1 MKRTWITH
9 LWRRRPEVTV
19 ATVVA
24 TMAFAA
30 GLRLTGLSMQQH
42 AARARVAAQA
52 AATRLERAI
61 DTELQ
66 SLADHAV
73 QGAPRAAAGTHNA
86 GTPLA
91 SVLPQPDEFWL
102 SADARASP
110 ASAADRQTVASLT
123 EELTSLDSRG
133 VAPGAAL
140 LGPVRLSS
148 QWIIAA
154 RAPLEWP
161 VGSDA
166 ARPVGWSIAYRD
178 LDRLLVDV
186 GVGKLNGSGYDIELS
201 QREPAHERPQI
212 LFASRST
219 PLSEAATSVIHFPAA
234 FPHRLPAAEWTVAI
248 RPRAGWYPLS
258 ELATDSAILVASVWL
273 LTLLAYDV
281 TSNSRRWH
289 AAAEL
294 QAAGIPLGLCLTPLL
309 PLEDAP
315 AFAER
320 VAAFRPDVLVVQ
332 DFHDSHGAFGAD
344 TGATA
349 RALLEQIGW
358 SCDDYA
364 AVILVGI
371 DRFKL
376 INDTLGHTA
385 GDELMLQLTR
395 RFQEIASPAERVIS
409 RWGVDQF
416 AVLLDNLYSIDTAMT
431 VAKML
436 QGAFVTPFELRK
448 QRVAVSANFGITCV
462 ESGLHRAEEVVR
474 EADIAL
480 SAAQPEK
487 GRTIVPYDARMR
499 DRVVSLVH
507 LEADLHVA
515 LERGELRLLYQP
527 ILDLH
532 TGRTAGT
539 EALLRWN
546 HPVEGLLTPDR
557 FLTIAEDAG
566 LTAPITRWCIR
577 NACEVAA
584 AWRQRL
590 PPDASFYISVN
601 LAASVLGDPA
611 LADYVAAT
619 LEETGTSARLL
630 RFEVTEGSLISN
642 VGSAQE
648 LLHQLHRMGIGLML
662 DDFGTGYSSLS
673 YLQLFPFDC
682 LKIDRSFVS
691 RIAADGAGGELLRAI
706 VQLAASLGLH
716 TVAEGVES
724 QEVAQV
730 LRQSACGFGQ
740 GFLFSPPI
748 EAAAVLQRLRAEH
761 KDEEPE
767 LIAESA

>member
-1 MKRTWITH
+1 MKRTWVTR
-9 LWRRRPEVTV
+9 LWRRQPEVTV
-19 ATVVA
+19 ATIVA
-24 TMAFAA
+24 TMAFAV
-30 GLRLTGLSMQQH
+30 GLRLTALSMQQH
-42 AARARVAAQA
+42 AARARAAAQA
-52 AATRLERAI
+52 AVTRLERAI

-73 QGAPRAAAGTHNA
+73 QRAQRAAAGTNNA

-91 SVLPQPDEFWL
+91 SVLPRPGEFWL
-102 SADARASP
+102 SADGRAFP
-110 ASAADRQTVASLT
+110 ASAADRQTVASLAG
-123 EELTSLDSRG
+123 ELTSLDSRG
-133 VAPGAAL
+133 AAPGAAL

-154 RAPLEWP
+154 RAPVVWP

-178 LDRLLVDV
+178 LDRLLADA

-201 QREPAHERPQI
+201 QLQPAHERPQI
-212 LFASRST
+212 FFASRST
-219 PLSEAATSVIHFPAA
+219 PLSEPATSAIHFPAA

-273 LTLLAYDV
+273 LTLVAYDV

-289 AAAEL
+289 AALEASKERLEKSNGQLRGEIEL
-294 QAAGIPLGLCLTPLL
+294 REDLQKSLEHARYHDAFTGLPNRRYFMEQLDRGLRN
-309 PLEDAP
+309 A
-315 AFAER
+315 R
-320 VAAFRPDVLVVQ
+320 VKRGYRL
-332 DFHDSHGAFGAD
+332 
-344 TGATA
+344 
-349 RALLEQIGW
+349 
-358 SCDDYA
+358 

-395 RFQEIASPAERVIS
+395 RFQKIASPAERVIS

-436 QGAFVTPFELRK
+436 QGAFATPFELRK

-487 GRTIVPYDARMR
+487 GRSIVPYDARMR
-499 DRVVSLVH
+499 DQVVSLVH

-527 ILDLH
+527 IVDLH
-532 TGRTAGT
+532 TGRIAGT

-584 AWRQRL
+584 AWSQRL
-590 PPDASFYISVN
+590 PPDASFYIGVN

-619 LEETGTSARLL
+619 LEETGTPARFL

-648 LLHQLHRMGIGLML
+648 LLHRLHRMGIGLML

-706 VQLAASLGLH
+706 VQLAASLGLR

-730 LRQSACGFGQ
+730 LKQSGCGFGQ
-740 GFLFSPPI
+740 GFLFSRPT
-748 EAAAVLQRLRAEH
+748 EAEAVLQRLRAEH
-761 KDEEPE
+761 HEEEAE
-767 LIAESA
+767 LAAETA